1 MQKKTRAVVLYTTKY
16 NDSSLIVHAFTREDG
31 RMTFWLRIPKTHKA
45 KVKNVL
51 FQPLS
56 LLDLDIETTSKGTLS
71 YIRDVQAVFP
81 FSSIPFDPVKLS
93 VALFLSEYLSKV
105 LKEESENQPLFAYLE
120 HSIQWLDMVEDV
132 PANFHLVFLMR
143 LSRFLGLF
151 PNLEEYHEG
160 DFFDMQNGCFVSAHP
175 FHSQFVK
182 GAEAKHILTLMRMN
196 YDTMH
201 VFKMNRQE
209 RNEILDMLLR
219 YYAIHIPGVSDL
231 KSMAVLKELFD

>member
-31 RMTFWLRIPKTHKA
+31 RMAFWLRIPKTHKA

-56 LLDLDIETTSKGTLS
+56 LLDLDIETSSKGTLS

-160 DFFDMQNGCFVSAHP
+160 DFFDMQNGCFVSAQP